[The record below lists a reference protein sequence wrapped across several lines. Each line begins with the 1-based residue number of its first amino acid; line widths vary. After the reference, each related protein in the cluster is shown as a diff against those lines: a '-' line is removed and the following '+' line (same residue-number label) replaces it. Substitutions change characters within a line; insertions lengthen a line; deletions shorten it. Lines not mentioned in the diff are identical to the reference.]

1 MQNYI
6 QIMTIIL
13 INFFQL
19 WQVQSSNFDT
29 GEGIVDDAG
38 DICAL

>member
-6 QIMTIIL
+6 QIMTKY
-13 INFFQL
+13 NH
-19 WQVQSSNFDT
+19 SNFDT